1 MDLLS
6 THDFLTLFISYL
18 EKIDLLSNEALPNI
32 ECFFIPLYQIS
43 FVNIPTSLIRN
54 VFKYLLVN

>member
-1 MDLLS
+1 M
-6 THDFLTLFISYL
+6 HDFLTLFISYL